1 MKRKRAPL
9 SGALVDRGE
18 APREG
23 RRGPKEAR
31 VHRDAN
37 SWLYPDRST
46 EAPRVG
52 TLDMEHLFSPMAT
65 LDPTE
70 VRHCTNML
78 DSECTLKTVSDIVIS
93 ELLSGG
99 VEVYRKGFTLSDSAR
114 EFYSMA
120 WGSFARRLLRSLW
133 ATGIAFVAMEPHP
146 VYRAIPHVLE
156 LSLLQVRFRT
166 DRFGLRHYVVTDP
179 SSNRFMHPPASDTMG
194 IDQPLPG
201 LMVFEMDPPA
211 PDGRLQ
217 SKVRSLLPLINLQYG
232 QLAADF
238 DVLEQ
243 RRNPNMLLTE
253 VPSYTTLRYN
263 GAHGSTNPPMN
274 AALSDAD
281 PRQFG
286 HATAMQTRR
295 SLESAERELLGM
307 GRRPAISEQFQSAG
321 RHSRFLVHR
330 LEEGIEA
337 SFAPLPQE
345 PQHLDVVLTLVE
357 ERVGST
363 FGVPRSLFSRS
374 HGSYRTATA
383 ESSAQMLFKDT
394 LRALKNFVVPIMNTV
409 FLSIYNDVFVQD
421 IVRTMVLSDN
431 IDARELMTQSRV
443 SWNFPGSPDLDI
455 LTRLYREGT
464 LARSFYLNALA
475 HKLCIPLDQFEPRE
489 IITRREL
496 AGIVDAPAG
505 GDGASKSKGAV
516 PKSGIKPIGSKTVHS
531 PFDMNATRSSAQ
543 NDAGRVA

>member
-1 MKRKRAPL
+1 MKRRRTPL
-9 SGALVDRGE
+9 PGSLVDRGE
-18 APREG
+18 LPREKS
-23 RRGPKEAR
+23 RGAREPKEAR
-31 VHRDAN
+31 IHRDTHA
-37 SWLYPDRST
+37 WLYPDRST
-46 EAPRVG
+46 EAPLLGPLDADHMYG
-52 TLDMEHLFSPMAT
+52 TMAT
-65 LDPTE
+65 LNPVD
-70 VRHCTNML
+70 VRHCTHML

-156 LSLLQVRFRT
+156 LSLLHVRFRT

-179 SSNRFMHPPASDTMG
+179 SMTRFSPPMGIDSMG

-211 PDGRLQ
+211 ADGRLQ
-217 SKVRSLLPLINLQYG
+217 SKVRSLLPLIELQYG

-243 RRNPNMLLTE
+243 RRNPNMVLTE

-263 GAHGSTNPPMN
+263 GAHGGPTPPTN
-274 AALSDAD
+274 AALSDTD
-281 PRQFG
+281 PRQFA
-286 HATAMQTRR
+286 HTSARRTQR
-295 SLESAERELLGM
+295 SLESAERELYGL
-307 GRRPAISEQFQSAG
+307 GRRPPVSEQFHSAG

-394 LRALKNFVVPIMNTV
+394 LRALKNFIVPIMNTV

-421 IVRTMVLSDN
+421 TVRTLILSDN
-431 IDARELMTQSRV
+431 IDAREIMTQSRV

-455 LTRLYREGT
+455 ITRLYREGT
-464 LARSFYLNALA
+464 LGHNFYRNALA
-475 HKLCIPLDQFEPRE
+475 HKLCIPLDQFESRE
-489 IITRREL
+489 IISRREL
-496 AGIVDAPAG
+496 AGLPDTPAP
-505 GDGASKSKGAV
+505 DKEASSKPKGAA
-516 PKSGIKPIGSKTVHS
+516 KSGIKPVGGKTVHS
-531 PFDMNATRSSAQ
+531 PFDMTKARTSVQ
-543 NDAGRVA
+543 NDA